1 MLRMKT
7 LENNQSARVKN
18 VLKIVKEYVAN
29 DKLIEARWLLKKI
42 EKFVGNTLMSEF
54 KQNILS
60 LRDMIK
66 LRSNE

>member
-1 MLRMKT
+1 MKT